1 MTIAIAAFVTA
12 TIVQEFSKGTA
23 ARRSLH
29 NENYLIAL
37 ARLVARNR
45 RRYGGYIVHAAIVV
59 YFVAFIGDVYKTEL
73 EVALKPG
80 DTATLRS
87 PFGYEYT
94 FTHVGISQYDQLNR
108 FVFAASLE
116 VEKSGRRDGIMTSE
130 MRQYLDSM
138 GQPTFQPSTE
148 PAIRSGLLEDVY
160 IVFAGSPEGTEE
172 AVYRFT
178 ITPLVWWLW
187 FGGVLLVVGGVITLW
202 PSGGPSRST
211 VRRALD
217 GYQAR
222 IVDEEVGAGVR

>member
-1 MTIAIAAFVTA
+1 MI
-12 TIVQEFSKGTA
+12 
-23 ARRSLH
+23 
-29 NENYLIAL
+29 
-37 ARLVARNR
+37 
-45 RRYGGYIVHAAIVV
+45 
-59 YFVAFIGDVYKTEL
+59 YFVAFIGEVYKTEV
-73 EVALKPG
+73 EVSLKPG

-87 PFGYEYT
+87 PFGHEYT

-116 VEKSGRRDGIMTSE
+116 VQKAGRRDGVMTSE

-148 PAIRSGLLEDVY
+148 PAIRSGLLEDLY

-187 FGGVLLVVGGVITLW
+187 FAGVLLVVGGVIALW
-202 PSGGPSRST
+202 PSGGPSRSS

-222 IVDEEVGAGVR
+222 MVSEEAAAGAQ